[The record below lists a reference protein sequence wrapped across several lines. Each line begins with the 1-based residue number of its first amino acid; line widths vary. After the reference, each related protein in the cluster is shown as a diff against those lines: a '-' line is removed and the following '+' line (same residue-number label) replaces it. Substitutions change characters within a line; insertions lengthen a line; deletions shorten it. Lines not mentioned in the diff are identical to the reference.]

1 MSLAVF
7 ASLGLG
13 LALPFL
19 ALTIWPAA
27 LRRLPR
33 PGVWMDTLK
42 GALAFPI
49 YATVAWLVW
58 VLSQQV
64 GSAGLLAALVGL
76 VLVGLA
82 AWAWER
88 RLVT

>member
-1 MSLAVF
+1 
-7 ASLGLG
+7 
-13 LALPFL
+13 
-19 ALTIWPAA
+19 
-27 LRRLPR
+27 
-33 PGVWMDTLK
+33 MDTLK

-64 GSAGLLAALVGL
+64 GREALRRPDRL
-76 VLVGLA
+76 VLVGLI

-88 RLVT
+88 GRVAGQAVPGSRGAPPSQRSRPSSS